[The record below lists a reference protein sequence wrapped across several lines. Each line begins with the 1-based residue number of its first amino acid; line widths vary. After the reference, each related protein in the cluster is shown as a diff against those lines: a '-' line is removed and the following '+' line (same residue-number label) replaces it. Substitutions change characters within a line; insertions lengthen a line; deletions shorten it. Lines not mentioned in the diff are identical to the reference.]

1 MEEQKDEKIVYVYS
15 SYTPAQK
22 RAIYKYKQNP
32 EKKEMIKKNRNENY
46 LKKKE
51 DPTFVERKRKQARES
66 YYRRK
71 ELNKISDCE
80 IKTEEIEQ
88 NIEE

>member
-1 MEEQKDEKIVYVYS
+1 MENQNDENKNIIFVYS
-15 SYTPAQK
+15 SYTPSQK
-22 RAIYKYKQNP
+22 KAIYKYKQNP

-51 DPTFVERKRKQARES
+51 DPRYVEKKRRQARES

-71 ELNKISDCE
+71 ELKKISDCE
-80 IKTEEIEQ
+80 IKIEETEQ
-88 NIEE
+88 NI